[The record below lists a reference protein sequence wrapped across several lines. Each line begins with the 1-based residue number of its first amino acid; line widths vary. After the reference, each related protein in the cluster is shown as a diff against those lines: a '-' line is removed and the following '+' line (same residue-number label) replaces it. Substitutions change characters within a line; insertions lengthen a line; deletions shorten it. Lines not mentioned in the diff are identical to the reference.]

1 MRVTINQ
8 PVPFGPTYLFNRILS
23 SDLNVNMGSA
33 QYVRRT
39 NHSFYEIVLNGSV
52 HRLIIP
58 IKHVGKQELE
68 LNECEMD
75 MSHNWVRK
83 HLATIKMA
91 YGKAPFFSEVFPIVE
106 ANLGQGNTLGES
118 SYFSMASVFSYLNT
132 KTNMTQDFALAPK
145 LKENPS
151 AWILDLCQAAG
162 ATEYFCGEWALKN
175 YLRVEHFTE
184 KGIAVTHQNWT
195 PVSSIKPSLSIL
207 DALFRYGRSA
217 LDYIQ
222 S

>member
-23 SDLNVNMGSA
+23 SDLNINMGSA

-39 NHSFYEIVLNGSV
+39 NHSFYEIVLNDSV

-58 IKHVGKQELE
+58 VKHVGKQELE

-106 ANLGQGNTLGES
+106 ANLGRGSSLGES
-118 SYFSMASVFSYLNT
+118 AFFSMSDVFSYLNA
-132 KTNMTQDFALAPK
+132 KTNTTNDYTLAPK
-145 LKENPS
+145 LLERPS
-151 AWILDLCQAAG
+151 DWILSLCLAAG

-175 YLRVEHFTE
+175 YLRVEYFTE
-184 KGIAVTHQNWT
+184 KGIAVTHQNWS
-195 PVSSIKPSLSIL
+195 PKAGIKPCLSIL
-207 DALFRYGRSA
+207 DALFRYGRGA
-217 LDYIQ
+217 LEYIQ